1 MKQKTNENLLYSPGN
16 STQCSGDLNGKE
28 IQKRRDLYTCTGK
41 VDSLCCTVETG
52 TTLQSNY
59 IPIKKIFFLKTR
71 TNNEYKNQD
80 LWDRNQCSTSPPG
93 NF

>member
-1 MKQKTNENLLYSPGN
+1 MFY
-16 STQCSGDLNGKE
+16 DLNGKE
-28 IQKRRDLYTCTGK
+28 IQKGSNLCIHV
-41 VDSLCCTVETG
+41 VDVLCCTVETG

-59 IPIKKIFFLKTR
+59 IPIKKNFFLKTR